1 MLDFDR
7 IRDEVLELLGPYGV
21 RRIAVF
27 GSVARGEEEEG
38 SDIDI
43 LVTFERPLRK
53 PLGFRLAG
61 IEQELGER
69 LGRRV
74 DLISEE
80 ALSPYIRPYVEEEEV
95 VLYEEAS

>member
-1 MLDFDR
+1 MRCL
-7 IRDEVLELLGPYGV
+7 ICPYGV

-27 GSVARGEEEEG
+27 GSVARGEEEKE

-53 PLGFRLAG
+53 PLGFHLAG
-61 IEQELGER
+61 IEEELGER

-74 DLISEE
+74 DLVSDES
-80 ALSPYIRPYVEEEEV
+80 LSPYIRPYVEEDEV
-95 VLYEEAS
+95 VLYEKAS